1 MDTATDTAPA
11 RGARMT
17 ARGRR
22 RLART
27 LQYAAIVAVVALL
40 AFAADWDRIAASF
53 LQFDIAADMFP
64 DVWTSFWNTIVYTVL
79 AFAFGMVVGI
89 PIALM
94 RVSAFG
100 PYRWF
105 ATAYV
110 EVFRGLPALLVL
122 FLVGFG
128 VPQAFPGIQYPG
140 GVYGQVAIGLGLTS
154 SAYIAE
160 SVRAGIQAVPK
171 GQVEAARSLGMS
183 HTRTMVTVVLPQAL
197 RIVVPP
203 LTNELVMLTKD
214 SSLVFVLG
222 VTTATMELSKFARN
236 ELTDTANATPLLV
249 GGLLY
254 LLLTIPLGLL
264 ARRLENREDKR

>member
-1 MDTATDTAPA
+1 VAA
-11 RGARMT
+11 RTESRMSP
-17 ARGRR
+17 RRRR
-22 RLART
+22 RLSRAV
-27 LQYAAIVAVVALL
+27 QYIVVAAAVVAVAAL
-40 AFAADWDRIAASF
+40 ADWGRIADAF
-53 LQFDIAADMFP
+53 LQTDIAADMFP
-64 DVWTSFWNTIVYTVL
+64 RVWTAFWNTIVYTLL
-79 AFAFGMVVGI
+79 AFVFGMVVGV
-89 PIALM
+89 PVALM
-94 RVSAFG
+94 RVSDFG

-105 ATAYV
+105 AACYV

-128 VPQAFPGIQYPG
+128 VPQAFPGLQYPG

-183 HTRTMVTVVLPQAL
+183 HTRTMATVVLPQAL
-197 RIVVPP
+197 RIVIPP

-236 ELTDTANATPLLV
+236 ELTSEANATPLLV

-254 LLLTIPLGLL
+254 LLLTVPLSAL
-264 ARRLENREDKR
+264 ARRLEKRGDTR

>member
-1 MDTATDTAPA
+1 MAVQT
-11 RGARMT
+11 RGRLT
-17 ARGRR
+17 PRGRR
-22 RLART
+22 RLARAT
-27 LQYAAIVAVVALL
+27 QYTVVMAAIAVAAALADWGRIAESFLRADIAAAMFPQVWTAFGNTVAYTLL
-40 AFAADWDRIAASF
+40 AFAS
-53 LQFDIAADMFP
+53 
-64 DVWTSFWNTIVYTVL
+64 
-79 AFAFGMVVGI
+79 GMVVGV

-94 RVSAFG
+94 RTSGFG

-110 EVFRGLPALLVL
+110 ELFRGLPALLVL

-128 VPQAFPGIQYPG
+128 VPQAFPGLQYPG
-140 GVYGQVAIGLGLTS
+140 GVYGQVALGLGLTS

-160 SVRAGIQAVPK
+160 SVRAGIQAVPR

-183 HTRTMVTVVLPQAL
+183 HTRTMVTVVLPQAI

-203 LTNELVMLTKD
+203 LTNELVLLTKD

-222 VTTATMELSKFARN
+222 VTTGTMELTRFARA
-236 ELTDTANATPLLV
+236 ELTANANATPLLI

-254 LLLTIPLGLL
+254 LLVTVPLSTL
-264 ARRLENREDKR
+264 ARRLEDKEGRG

>member
-1 MDTATDTAPA
+1 
-11 RGARMT
+11 MT
-17 ARGRR
+17 PRRRR
-22 RLART
+22 RLARA
-27 LQYAAIVAVVALL
+27 LQYALIAAVLL
-40 AFAADWDRIAASF
+40 ALALAADWGRIAESF
-53 LQFDIAADMFP
+53 LQLDIAADMFP
-64 DVWTSFWNTIVYTVL
+64 DVWTAFGNTIVYTLL
-79 AFAFGMVVGI
+79 AFAFGMVAGI

-94 RVSAFG
+94 RVSEFG

-128 VPQAFPGIQYPG
+128 VPQAFPGLQYPG

-160 SVRAGIQAVPK
+160 SVRAGIQAVPR

-236 ELTDTANATPLLV
+236 ELTSTANATPLLV

-254 LLLTIPLGLL
+254 LLLTVPLSAL
-264 ARRLENREDKR
+264 ARRLEHREDRR

>member
-1 MDTATDTAPA
+1 MDAPTAAPA
-11 RGARMT
+11 RPRMT
-17 ARGRR
+17 PRR
-22 RLART
+22 RRGLSRA
-27 LQYAAIVAVVALL
+27 LQYAVLAAVATALAVVA
-40 AFAADWDRIAASF
+40 DWGRIADSF
-53 LQFDIAADMFP
+53 FRFDIAAAMFP
-64 DVWTSFWNTIVYTVL
+64 DVWTAFANTIVYTLL
-79 AFAFGMVVGI
+79 AFAFGMVVGVL
-89 PIALM
+89 IALM
-94 RVSAFG
+94 RVSEFG

-110 EVFRGLPALLVL
+110 EIFRGLPALLVL

-140 GVYGQVAIGLGLTS
+140 GVYGQVALGLGLTS

-171 GQVEAARSLGMS
+171 GQIEAARSLGMS
-183 HTRTMVTVVLPQAL
+183 PTRTMITVVLPQAL
-197 RIVVPP
+197 RIVIPP

-236 ELTDTANATPLLV
+236 ELTSTANATPLLL

-254 LLLTIPLGLL
+254 LLLTVPLSAL
-264 ARRLENREDKR
+264 ARRLEHRGEAR